1 MPEGTVPLHAI
12 TFESSVLITI
22 ELLLIADYIVANLPV
37 VLLTIAA
44 IGKNKK
50 LVNIEL
56 EKIIT
61 GIPSFS
67 IPIDNREVTS
77 MV

>member
-1 MPEGTVPLHAI
+1 
-12 TFESSVLITI
+12 
-22 ELLLIADYIVANLPV
+22 

-44 IGKNKK
+44 IGENKK